1 MLHAMAAVFF
11 ADFLFGGIKRKS
23 GGCRAQRLRSC
34 FLLGSE
40 VRSCLAEPEL
50 LFVHLRGFRKTQLF
64 IQPDAVK
71 QAFFF

>member
-34 FLLGSE
+34 KLPDEYRREEENGKP
-40 VRSCLAEPEL
+40 PE
-50 LFVHLRGFRKTQLF
+50 GEN
-64 IQPDAVK
+64 IPENIDEGD
-71 QAFFF
+71 QAQGL

>member
-34 FLLGSE
+34 KLPDEYRREEEDGKP
-40 VRSCLAEPEL
+40 PEGENIPEIL
-50 LFVHLRGFRKTQLF
+50 MRATRLKAFRTNTCSGC
-64 IQPDAVK
+64 
-71 QAFFF
+71 